1 MLILAAIAG
10 SVLLVF
16 VLLDA
21 FETIVLP
28 RRVTRR
34 FRLTTLFYRYSWRP
48 YRALARRFREGK
60 RRESFLGFFGPA
72 SLLLLLAL
80 WAVGVTVAFA
90 LLHYAAGSALKNPD
104 GASTFRTDLYFSGT
118 TVFTLGL
125 GDIRPLTTAA
135 HFLTVFE
142 SALGF
147 GLLALVVGYFP
158 VIYQS
163 FSRREINVAL
173 LDGHAGTPPS
183 AGELLRRY
191 RQGLGAL
198 SSQVLREWERWSAD
212 VLESHIS
219 YPVLAYFRS
228 QHDNQSWLA
237 SLTAI
242 LDASALLTL
251 CLPQDD
257 NRQAY
262 LTFAMARHAVVDLAN
277 IFRTPPLPPEET
289 RLCKVD
295 FLRLRVIAQTAGLST
310 PADLESRLADLRR
323 IYEPYAKAL
332 SAHLLIAL
340 PPWIPTHR
348 PPNWLTTAWGRTT
361 TPFSVSEPFN
371 SKPSDGA

>member
-1 MLILAAIAG
+1 MHVLAAILG
-10 SVLLVF
+10 SALLLS

-34 FRLTTLFYRYSWRP
+34 FRLTALFYRSTWRP
-48 YRALARRFREGK
+48 YRALARRARNHK
-60 RRESFLGFFGPA
+60 RREALLGFYGPA

-80 WAVGVTVAFA
+80 WAVGVTFSFA
-90 LLHYAAGSALKNPD
+90 LLQYAAGSALSNPD
-104 GASTFRTDLYFSGT
+104 GVARFTTDLYFSAT

-125 GDIRPLTTAA
+125 GDVRPLTAVA
-135 HFLTVFE
+135 RFLTVLE

-147 GLLALVVGYFP
+147 GLLALVIGYFP

-163 FSRREINVAL
+163 FSRREISVAL

-191 RQGLGAL
+191 RHGMDVL
-198 SSQVLREWERWSAD
+198 SSRILQDWERWSAE

-237 SLTAI
+237 CLTAI
-242 LDASALLTL
+242 LDASGVLTL
-251 CLPQDD
+251 ALSDQD

-277 IFRTPPLPPEET
+277 IFHAAPLPPEED
-289 RLCKVD
+289 RLSDAD
-295 FLRLRVIAQTAGLST
+295 FVKLRAIMQAASLPVTD
-310 PADLESRLADLRR
+310 DLERRLADLRR
-323 IYEPYAKAL
+323 IYEPYVRAL
-332 SAHLLIAL
+332 SEHLLVAL
-340 PPWIPTHR
+340 PSWIPTHR
-348 PPNWLTTAWGRTT
+348 PPNWLTTAWGRTS
-361 TPFSVSEPFN
+361 TPFSVAEPF
-371 SKPSDGA
+371 D

>member
-1 MLILAAIAG
+1 MHVLAAIAG
-10 SVLLVF
+10 SVLLLF
-16 VLLDA
+16 VLLDT

-34 FRLTTLFYRYSWRP
+34 FRLTTLFYRYTWRP
-48 YRALARRFREGK
+48 YRALARRIRDGKQREAL
-60 RRESFLGFFGPA
+60 LGFYGPA
-72 SLLLLLAL
+72 SLLLLLGL

-90 LLHYAAGSALKNPD
+90 LLQYAAGSALKNPN

-125 GDIRPLTTAA
+125 GDVLPLTTAA
-135 HFLTVFE
+135 RFLTVFE
-142 SALGF
+142 SAIGL

-163 FSRREINVAL
+163 FSRREMDVAL

-191 RQGLGAL
+191 RQGMGTL

-251 CLPQDD
+251 CLPEED

-277 IFRTPPLPPEET
+277 IFHTPPRPPEDT
-289 RLCKVD
+289 RLPNSD
-295 FLRLRVIAQTAGLST
+295 FVRLRVIVRAAGL
-310 PADLESRLADLRR
+310 PIEPDLEPRLAALRR
-323 IYEPYAKAL
+323 IYEPYAKSL
-332 SAHLLIAL
+332 SEHLLIAL

-361 TPFSVSEPFN
+361 TPFSVSEPFE
-371 SKPSDGA
+371 STSDDRG